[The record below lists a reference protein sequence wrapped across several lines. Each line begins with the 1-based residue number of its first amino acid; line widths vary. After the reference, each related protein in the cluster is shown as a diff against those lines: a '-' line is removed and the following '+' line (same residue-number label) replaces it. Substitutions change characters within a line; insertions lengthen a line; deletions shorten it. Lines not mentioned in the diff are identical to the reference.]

1 MIRISSLFVVLV
13 LLSAGAYGQAVCKKV
28 DKHGNPM
35 CCNATGFESCP
46 LQGCGGDPLLNAAK
60 NRTDSPADG
69 TAQHKT
75 IIQIANFTH
84 PASWSSG
91 TDRTLLVSWGEGTP
105 LEVTLYI
112 KKVKN
117 YASGAESCNCNI
129 DGDRNNDYHIVLVT
143 AKNSAE
149 KNSLTAE
156 ITPRLR
162 LDTWTFDR
170 LKDLA
175 AQKTYV
181 RVTGWAMLDTQHVGK
196 SVPVRKTHWEIH
208 PVTKF
213 EVCTTTKADCD
224 AGNGW
229 RPL

>member
-1 MIRISSLFVVLV
+1 MIKIRSLFFALT
-13 LLSAGAYGQAVCKKV
+13 LLSYGVYGQAECKKF
-28 DKHGNPM
+28 DSHGNPK
-35 CCNATGFESCP
+35 CCDATGFETCP
-46 LQGCGGDPLLNAAK
+46 VEGCGGDPLLNAAK
-60 NRTDSPADG
+60 NRTDTVADG

-75 IIQIANFTH
+75 ILQIANFTH

-91 TDRTLLVSWGEGTP
+91 TGRALLVSWGEGTP

-117 YASGAESCNCNI
+117 YKSGKETSNCNI
-129 DGDRNNDYHIVLVT
+129 SLDRNNDYHIVLVT

-162 LDTWTFDR
+162 LDTWTYER

-175 AQKTYV
+175 DQKAYV

-196 SVPVRKTHWEIH
+196 SEPKRKTHWEIH

-213 EVCTTTKADCD
+213 EVCTATKADCD

-229 RPL
+229 EPL

>member
-1 MIRISSLFVVLV
+1 MHIAKCVFLLLV
-13 LLSAGAYGQAVCKKV
+13 LCVVDTYAQAECKKF
-28 DKHGNPM
+28 DKHGNPK
-35 CCNATGFESCP
+35 CCDATAFESCA
-46 LQGCGGDPLLNAAK
+46 LEGCGGDPLLNTAK

-69 TAQHKT
+69 AAQHKT

-91 TDRTLLVSWGEGTP
+91 TGRALLVSWGEGTP
-105 LEVTLYI
+105 VEVTLYI

-117 YASGAESCNCNI
+117 YPSGLESSNCNI
-129 DGDRNNDYHIVLVT
+129 SGDRNNDYHIVLVT

-162 LDTWTFDR
+162 QATWTYPR
-170 LKDLA
+170 LRDLA
-175 AQKTYV
+175 GQKAYV
-181 RVTGWAMLDTQHVGK
+181 RVTGWAMLDTQHVGR
-196 SVPVRKTHWEIH
+196 SVPKRKTHWEIH

-213 EVCTTTKADCD
+213 EVCTTTKTDCD

-229 RPL
+229 EPL